1 MGKQHLIIKEKMH
14 AICRNVAA
22 SLDPI
27 PLTESEVT
35 FVSQPTDSELL
46 NEIMDEGEEE
56 EEEDKSP
63 SIHEDTPLKRS
74 NVSIASTALPP
85 DIYRKL
91 LPEIQRIELVLAS
104 TRFYYTLQEFFDLYG
119 TVPFGRD
126 DDSFW
131 WPIQNNYTPPNIFQR
146 TPFDINLTFA
156 EYAAE
161 MARRMQEEAD
171 RHKAQQEAQAEA
183 EALAAEAEAAQAKP
197 TKAKPEE

>member
-14 AICRNVAA
+14 AICRNIAA

-27 PLTESEVT
+27 SQTESEVT
-35 FVSQPTDSELL
+35 FLSQPFGSEML
-46 NEIMDEGEEE
+46 MDEGD
-56 EEEDKSP
+56 EEEDRSP
-63 SIHEDTPLKRS
+63 TTQEEMPLKRS
-74 NVSIASTALPP
+74 IVSIASTILPP

-104 TRFYYTLQEFFDLYG
+104 TRFYYTLREFFDLYG

-131 WPIQNNYTPPNIFQR
+131 WPIQNNYAPPNIFQR

-197 TKAKPEE
+197 TKQAKQEE

>member
-14 AICRNVAA
+14 SICRHVAA
-22 SLDPI
+22 SLDPL
-27 PLTESEVT
+27 PMSESEVT
-35 FVSQPTDSELL
+35 FTSQPFGSEMA
-46 NEIMDEGEEE
+46 EDEGGEEE
-56 EEEDKSP
+56 ADRSRT
-63 SIHEDTPLKRS
+63 SQYTPTKPS
-74 NVSIASTALPP
+74 NVSVISTILPP
-85 DIYRKL
+85 DTYRKL

-104 TRFYYTLQEFFDLYG
+104 NRFYYTLKEFSELYG

-171 RHKAQQEAQAEA
+171 KHKALQEAQAEA
-183 EALAAEAEAAQAKP
+183 EAAAAEAEAAQAKP
-197 TKAKPEE
+197 SKQPKNEE